1 VRFISVTKPGIIVGN
16 VITVT
21 GGFFLGLQARPFNF
35 VLFIATLLG
44 MSCVMAAGC
53 VFNNCIDRDID
64 ALMERTKNRVMV
76 SGLISLP
83 VAMIYAVCL
92 ALLGA
97 LVLLFWTNLLTV
109 IVALCG
115 LFFYVV
121 VYSLWAKRH
130 SVYGTAIG
138 GIAGSVP
145 PVVGYC
151 AVTNRLDLGAAILF
165 ALLFFWQMPHSY
177 AIAIYRLKDY
187 KAAAIPVLPVKKGA
201 HAAKVSM
208 LIFVILFLMVAVLPF
223 LFHLKGLLYLI
234 VAGGVSVWWLYHA
247 VSGFFID
254 DIVVWARKFFLTS
267 VIVITAISLV
277 MIA

>member
-1 VRFISVTKPGIIVGN
+1 MRFISITKPGIIVGN

-97 LVLLFWTNLLTV
+97 LVLLLWTNLLTV

-165 ALLFFWQMPHSY
+165 FLLFFWQMPHSY

-208 LIFVILFLMVAVLPF
+208 LIFVILFLMAAVLPF

-234 VAGGVSVWWLYHA
+234 VAGGASVWWLYHA